1 MVGCLAD
8 VDKEDCMT
16 SFQQLQQA
24 LQKAAAIYY
33 SDNRLDHVSD
43 DKIIHIA
50 IFVVKSF

>member
-24 LQKAAAIYY
+24 LQNAAAIYY